1 MVLLDDPLSAVD
13 RHVSKLIWKSCI
25 QKLLKDKTVLIATH
39 QLNYI
44 KDADF
49 IYNFENGKILECGT
63 PEDLLNSD
71 SDIGGRYERFV
82 STANKKDESQNLPRN
97 HQKLSNCDHMETNGD
112 VQNDEF
118 EETGSE
124 KDALI
129 SKPEVEKS
137 HDLEIRPAANWNTYY
152 QTVKNGPGFSVFVL
166 LALLYLITI
175 GCVQG
180 NNSIFYDRI
189 T

>member
-1 MVLLDDPLSAVD
+1 MG
-13 RHVSKLIWKSCI
+13 
-25 QKLLKDKTVLIATH
+25 KDGV
-39 QLNYI
+39 
-44 KDADF
+44 
-49 IYNFENGKILECGT
+49 
-63 PEDLLNSD
+63 
-71 SDIGGRYERFV
+71 
-82 STANKKDESQNLPRN
+82 
-97 HQKLSNCDHMETNGD
+97 
-112 VQNDEF
+112 VQNEEF

-152 QTVKNGPGFSVFVL
+152 QSVKNGPGFSVFVI

-180 NNSIFYDRI
+180 KNFIFFMI
-189 T
+189 E